1 MWLHSSAGVCDGVG
15 AHLVGAGGAVVV
27 GVADAALDVDAG
39 ADVVEL
45 CGGCDGCLWRRS
57 GLLLLAACGIVV
69 LERSRQPLGLLSLL
83 LWQILM
89 HLLRLLHSPFLR
101 TIVMD
106 PLVLHK
112 VRCKE
117 KGCSGN

>member
-39 ADVVEL
+39 AAVVEL

-57 GLLLLAACGIVV
+57 GLLLLAACGAN
-69 LERSRQPLGLLSLL
+69 G
-83 LWQILM
+83 
-89 HLLRLLHSPFLR
+89 SPCMR
-101 TIVMD
+101 YNQRR
-106 PLVLHK
+106 H
-112 VRCKE
+112 E
-117 KGCSGN
+117 HQQQQ